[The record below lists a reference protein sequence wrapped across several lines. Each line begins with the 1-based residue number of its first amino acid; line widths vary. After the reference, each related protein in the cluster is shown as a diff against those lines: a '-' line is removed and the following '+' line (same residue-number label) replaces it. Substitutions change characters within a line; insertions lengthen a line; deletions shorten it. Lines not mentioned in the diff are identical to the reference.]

1 MGIRKFR
8 PITPGQRHKA
18 IGTFDD
24 VTTSVPEKTL
34 VFGKKSTGGRN
45 NYGRMTVRYRAG
57 GHKKLIRIIDFK
69 REKDGI
75 PAVVKTL
82 EYDPNRSARI
92 ALLFYAD
99 GEKRYIVAP
108 NGLQVGS
115 TIMSGENATPDL
127 GNSLPLQNIPVGT
140 VIHNIELRPGQG
152 AKMVRSA
159 GNFAQLTSREGRY
172 CVIKLPSGEIR
183 KVLSVCRATIGSVS
197 NSDHALESSGKAGRS
212 RWLGRRPHNRGVVMN
227 PHDHPM
233 GGGEGRQSGG
243 HPRSR
248 NGLYSKGL
256 KTRAPKKASTKYIIE
271 RRKK

>member
-8 PITPGQRHKA
+8 PTTPGQRHKA

-24 VTTSVPEKTL
+24 VTTSVPEKSR
-34 VFGKKSTGGRN
+34 VYGKHSTGGRN
-45 NYGRMTVRYRAG
+45 NKGRMTVRYRGG
-57 GHKKLIRIIDFK
+57 GHKRLYRIIDFK
-69 REKDGI
+69 RNKDGI
-75 PAVVKTL
+75 PAVVKTI

-108 NGLQVGS
+108 NGLQVGE
-115 TIMSGENATPDL
+115 TLMSGENAAPDL
-127 GNSLPLQNIPVGT
+127 GNTLPLKNIPVGT

-159 GNFAQLTSREGRY
+159 GNFAQLTSREGDY

-183 KVLSVCRATIGSVS
+183 KILSVCRATIGSVS

-233 GGGEGRQSGG
+233 GGGEGRQTGG

-248 NGLYSKGL
+248 NGLYAKGL
-256 KTRAPKKASTKYIIE
+256 KTRNPKKHSSKYIIE

>member
-8 PITPGQRHKA
+8 PVTPGQRHKA

-45 NYGRMTVRYRAG
+45 NYGRMTVRYRGG

-75 PAVVKTL
+75 PAVVKTI